1 MRQRPPPSPVVLAG
15 LIILLGLALF
25 IAFVLNMGGLGLAHV
40 LAGLIIAVVGGFF
53 ALMKGRR

>member
-15 LIILLGLALF
+15 FIILLGVALF
-25 IAFVLNMGGLGLAHV
+25 IAFVLNRGGLGLAHV
-40 LAGLIIAVVGGFF
+40 MAGLIVAVVGGLF